1 MQPLNFISLIGT
13 TLFSAVVY
21 MLLHEQYPKLSK
33 MFVVFLVVSY
43 FVYASNLMRTIIQRV
58 QYVFLGFDTPDEP
71 IQLIIQ
77 LIGIVFIAEFINIF
91 LAEVSAGMSGDL
103 KNVGKVFDIIVKLF
117 LIVLSLPMVTTLFE
131 LILTRL

>member
-1 MQPLNFISLIGT
+1 MEPMNFLSLIGT
-13 TLFSAVVY
+13 TLFAAVVY
-21 MLLHEQYPKLSK
+21 MLLHEHYPKFSK
-33 MFVVFLVVSY
+33 LFVVFLVVTY
-43 FVYASNLMRTIIQRV
+43 FVYASNLMHTIIHRIQT
-58 QYVFLGFDTPDEP
+58 VFIGFDTPDEP

-91 LAEVSAGMSGDL
+91 LAEVSVGMSGDL

>member
-1 MQPLNFISLIGT
+1 MQPLNFLSLIGT
-13 TLFSAVVY
+13 TLFAAVVY

-33 MFVVFLVVSY
+33 MFVVFLVVTY
-43 FVYASNLMRTIIQRV
+43 FVYASNLMHTIIQRV
-58 QYVFLGFDTPDEP
+58 QTVFLGFDTPDEP